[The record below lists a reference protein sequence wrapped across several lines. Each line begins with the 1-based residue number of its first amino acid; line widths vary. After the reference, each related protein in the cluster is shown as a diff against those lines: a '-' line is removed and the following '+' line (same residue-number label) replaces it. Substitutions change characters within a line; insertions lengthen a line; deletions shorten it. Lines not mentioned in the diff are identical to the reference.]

1 MKSMGTRPP
10 QKRGWSVAGRRAGGV
25 MLACAVLSPSA
36 WACGDKVANDPW
48 VSPWKMEYISVLT
61 SPLIDD
67 YATEL
72 REASPM
78 ADGRLSL
85 PQIRLSRSN
94 SASRTL
100 PFSLLG
106 GSIVY
111 VQSEDGAGERVCR
124 EELWRSRKSGSW
136 NSETGG
142 LVSRE
147 VPLSPPTAVEIDPS
161 ARTAAAGLLRTI
173 SKDFVLAE
181 ARDYLYDDQERLV
194 EIRKHGRGPD
204 GMLFSQTLNCMKYDK
219 HSRPTWS
226 AQPTPASLR
235 QGGEGLTCDQMD
247 QGNAL
252 VQRYLLDD
260 DGRMYA
266 SVRSTPPSP
275 SMGRNVM
282 ASVRGTSGWTGVA
295 EYIRPSER
303 SVYGYETYA
312 MARMDQQLGVYAI
325 NSIEGDLLPA
335 DAQPLYQDAVTG
347 LGVKGA
353 DLRYDFVNVTIPAEV
368 GMNGFSQLST
378 YPRIRS
384 HRVAEKMRVHEV
396 LDADSHA
403 LRRRAWAS
411 DSGPVYRQED
421 YDKAGR
427 LVQVINGGVNP
438 DVPMPEDAIAA
449 DGFDA
454 RVLQGSGKGYRVF
467 HFDRRGRPER
477 VLVCGKIAAGA
488 EAGDEVHCGKGDR
501 SVVVYQ
507 NNEVSGFLKDAYGWR
522 DRPLAAGSPL

>member
-1 MKSMGTRPP
+1 MKSIGARPL
-10 QKRGWSVAGRRAGGV
+10 QKRRWSVAGRRVGGM
-25 MLACAVLSPSA
+25 MLACAVLSSSA
-36 WACGDKVANDPW
+36 WACGDKVADDPW
-48 VSPWKMEYISVLT
+48 VSPWKMEDISVLT
-61 SPLIDD
+61 SPLFDD

-85 PQIRLSRSN
+85 PQIRLSLSN

-100 PFSLLG
+100 PFSVLG

-111 VQSEDGAGERVCR
+111 VRSKDGAGERVCR
-124 EELWRSRKSGSW
+124 EELWQSRKSGSW
-136 NSETGG
+136 DSEAAG
-142 LVSRE
+142 LVLRE
-147 VPLSPPTAVEIDPS
+147 VPLSPPAAVDIGSSAKTAV
-161 ARTAAAGLLRTI
+161 AGLLRTI

-194 EIRKHGRGPD
+194 EIRKHGRGSD
-204 GMLFSQTLNCMKYDK
+204 GMLYSQTLNCIKYEK

-226 AQPTPASLR
+226 AQPTPGSLH
-235 QGGEGLTCDQMD
+235 QAGGGLTCDQMD

-252 VQRYLLDD
+252 VQRYLLDE

-312 MARMDQQLGVYAI
+312 VARLDQQLGVYAI
-325 NSIEGDLLPA
+325 NSTEGDLLPA
-335 DAQPLYQDAVTG
+335 DAQSLYQDAVTR

-384 HRVAEKMRVHEV
+384 HRVSEKMRVHEV
-396 LDADSHA
+396 FDADSHA

-421 YDKAGR
+421 YDDAGR
-427 LVQVINGGVNP
+427 LVQVINGWVNP

-449 DGFDA
+449 DGCDA
-454 RVLQGSGKGYRVF
+454 RVLQGAGEGYRVF
-467 HFDRRGRPER
+467 RFDRRGRPER

-488 EAGDEVHCGKGDR
+488 ESRDEMHCGKGDR
-501 SVVVYQ
+501 SVVAYQ
-507 NNEVSGFLKDAYGWR
+507 NNGVIGFLKDAYGWR